1 MVDSLAALDTK
12 LKSQMSLTEVSLDSI
27 FFDDELEALINNAN
41 PFSSVK
47 AVSEKNL
54 LNAYPF
60 TYLCYQS
67 TMIGYRYRK
76 RIMLVSG
83 CFTAK
88 TLFTAQA
95 MQQLPQDFQAPMFV
109 LNKKPPQMIRRQ
121 MAQFDLSNNLI
132 NKCFVSDSRKIG
144 QYLRAWF
151 SQQAGKKS
159 IYQSEEWQA
168 LYPEL
173 NTSQKLAEFLSISKK
188 EL

>member
-1 MVDSLAALDTK
+1 MVDLSASFDSK
-12 LKSQMSLTEVSLDSI
+12 LKNQISFTEVSLDRI

-54 LNAYPF
+54 LNTYPF

-67 TMIGYRYRK
+67 AMIGYQFRK
-76 RIMLVSG
+76 RVKIVSG

-95 MQQLPQDFQAPMFV
+95 MQQLPEDFQVPIFI
-109 LNKKPPQMIRRQ
+109 LNKKPTQMIRRQ
-121 MAQFDLSNNLI
+121 MAQFDLTNNLI
-132 NKCFVSDSRKIG
+132 NKCFVNDSRKIG

-151 SQQAGKKS
+151 SKQAGKKS

-173 NTSQKLAEFLSISKK
+173 DTSKKLAEFLSISKK

>member
-1 MVDSLAALDTK
+1 MINSLVDLDLK
-12 LKSQMSLTEVSLDSI
+12 LKSQMSLTQVSLDSI
-27 FFDDELEALINNAN
+27 FFDDELEVLIGNAN

-47 AVSEKNL
+47 AVSEKKL

-67 TMIGYRYRK
+67 TMIGYRFRK
-76 RIMLVSG
+76 RIKLVSG

-95 MQQLPQDFQAPMFV
+95 VHQLPDDFMAPMFV
-109 LNKKPPQMIRRQ
+109 LNKKPPQVVRRQ
-121 MAQFDLSNNLI
+121 MAQFDLTNNLI

-151 SQQAGKKS
+151 SQQPGKKS

-168 LYPEL
+168 LYPEI
-173 NTSQKLAEFLSISKK
+173 NTSQKLADFMSISKK